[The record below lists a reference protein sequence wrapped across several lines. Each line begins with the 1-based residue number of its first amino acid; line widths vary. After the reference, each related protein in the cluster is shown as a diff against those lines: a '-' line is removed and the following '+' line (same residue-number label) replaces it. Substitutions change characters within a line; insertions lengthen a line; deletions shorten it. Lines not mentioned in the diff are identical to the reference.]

1 MTADP
6 ILVRDIL
13 ADGAAILVGLL
24 LVVVFWVSCA
34 YLYERA
40 TRPRAPRCQ

>member
-1 MTADP
+1 VTVDP

-24 LVVVFWVSCA
+24 LVVDFWVSCA

-40 TRPRAPRCQ
+40 TRPRAPRCP